1 MLFHPAILRLQST
14 IREYRALLLVLVL
27 TLLLVQPTLGRA
39 ENSAPYS
46 GTVTLETG
54 KPFNAYVKSFR
65 KAIKANGFNVV
76 GVACAKCAI
85 KSRFNEKVAGN
96 RVFMFF
102 RPDYARRMLQ
112 ASIAAGIEA
121 PLRAYVTETPDGT
134 AKLTYRLPSHV
145 FGAYDVTALTKMG
158 EELDDRVAKLVED
171 AANGA

>member
-1 MLFHPAILRLQST
+1 MRLSVLIIMSALF
-14 IREYRALLLVLVL
+14 L
-27 TLLLVQPTLGRA
+27 TSLSARA
-39 ENSAPYS
+39 EISAPYS
-46 GTVTLETG
+46 GTVTQETET
-54 KPFNAYVKSFR
+54 PFKAYVKSFR

-76 GVACAKCAI
+76 GVAYANCAI

-145 FGAYDVTALTKMG
+145 FGAYDVPALTKMG